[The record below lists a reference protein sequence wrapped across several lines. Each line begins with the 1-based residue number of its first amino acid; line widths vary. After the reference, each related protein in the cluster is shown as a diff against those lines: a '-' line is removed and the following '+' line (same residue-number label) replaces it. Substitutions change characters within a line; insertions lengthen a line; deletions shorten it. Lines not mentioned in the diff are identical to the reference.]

1 MEPIYDPDNLFL
13 ERYDY
18 DDWFKNEVSTDTIRE
33 SNKEESLKFSDMT
46 PLEDDEE

>member
-1 MEPIYDPDNLFL
+1 MEPKYDPDNLFL

-18 DDWFKNEVSTDTIRE
+18 DDWFKNEVSTDAIRE